1 MTQNR
6 NPPAYQE
13 YAASMLASKEFR
25 LMTLEQRGFLYTLKL
40 ECWEN
45 QQVPSE
51 HEELAKYLGVQ
62 VDEINRAFT
71 PSQYKFFSKYADF
84 ILCPELEDYKQH
96 LNGIREAKSKGGKK
110 SASNR
115 ASKLKVEGSTNL
127 QVSSNSLVKLNSVKT
142 SQAQSLESGN
152 TTEWVNAY
160 DRASNG

>member
-45 QQVPSE
+45 QQVPSD

-62 VDEINRAFT
+62 GDEINRAFAPIT
-71 PSQYKFFSKYADF
+71 
-84 ILCPELEDYKQH
+84 I
-96 LNGIREAKSKGGKK
+96 
-110 SASNR
+110 
-115 ASKLKVEGSTNL
+115 
-127 QVSSNSLVKLNSVKT
+127 
-142 SQAQSLESGN
+142 
-152 TTEWVNAY
+152 
-160 DRASNG
+160 